1 MISLKTER
9 RPGTT
14 PAASESKTRIP
25 KARKQDK
32 RDRVPTA
39 RVPLGRRLRNNWVML
54 ALMTPGV
61 LFFLVFFYVPMLGN
75 IVAFEDYQP
84 FIGFKDSALVGLANF
99 QELFAD
105 PAFWEAV
112 RNTLLFAALQLIL
125 YFPAP
130 LALALLVNSLVGSKV
145 RRFVQSVVY
154 LPHFISWV
162 LVVALFQQVLGGAG
176 LLNNFLRDHG
186 MDPLD
191 IMTNPH
197 AFPLLITAQ
206 VIWKDIGWGM
216 IIYLAALANVD
227 QSLYEAAAVDGANRW
242 RRMWHVTLPAVRS
255 VTIMLLVLR
264 LGDVLSVG
272 FEQFLLQ
279 RDAVGP
285 RAAEVLDTYVYYHGV
300 VYGDWSIGAAA
311 GLIKGV
317 IGALMIWGANRLAHA
332 FGEQGVYSK

>member
-1 MISLKTER
+1 MSSPATER
-9 RPGTT
+9 RVR
-14 PAASESKTRIP
+14 AASP
-25 KARKQDK
+25 PAPAPARAG
-32 RDRVPTA
+32 RRTLRSRP
-39 RVPLGRRLRNNWVML
+39 PLARRLRDNWVML
-54 ALMTPGV
+54 ALMAPGL
-61 LFFLVFFYVPMLGN
+61 LFFVVFFYVPMLGN

-105 PAFWEAV
+105 PAFWESV
-112 RNTLLFAALQLIL
+112 RNTLAFAALQLVFF
-125 YFPAP
+125 FPAP
-130 LALALLVNSLVGSKV
+130 LALALLLNSLVSSRVKK
-145 RRFVQSVVY
+145 FVQSVVY

-176 LLNNFLRDHG
+176 LVSNFLRDHG
-186 MDPLD
+186 FSALD
-191 IMTNPH
+191 VMTDPH
-197 AFPLLITAQ
+197 AFPLLITSQ

-227 QSLYEAAAVDGANRW
+227 QSLYESAAVDGANRW

-279 RDAVGP
+279 RDAVGA

-300 VYGDWSIGAAA
+300 VYGDWGVGAAA
-311 GLIKGV
+311 GLVKGV
-317 IGALMIWGANRLAHA
+317 VGALMIWGANKLAHA